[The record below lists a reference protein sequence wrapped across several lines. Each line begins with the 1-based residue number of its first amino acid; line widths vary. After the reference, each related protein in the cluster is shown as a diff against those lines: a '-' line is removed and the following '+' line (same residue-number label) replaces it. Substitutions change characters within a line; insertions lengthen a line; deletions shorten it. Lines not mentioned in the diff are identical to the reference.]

1 MVSLTL
7 QGTNTGVRP
16 MNRKSFVAAAA
27 AVLVSFGLAAAPE
40 AEANGKGKN
49 KGPNLVEVAI
59 AVNSEGQFAGS
70 FDTLIAAVLAADESV
85 LKRLEAK
92 RQSTVFAPTDDAFAA
107 LGLTP
112 ANIGTLDQDALT
124 QILLYHVVNGRR
136 DSNDVL
142 GSTQLRTLQGGFLRQ
157 DSGTLIDNSTD
168 SFNANIIV
176 TDVPASNGI
185 IHAIDAVLLP
195 F

>member
-1 MVSLTL
+1 
-7 QGTNTGVRP
+7 
-16 MNRKSFVAAAA
+16 
-27 AVLVSFGLAAAPE
+27 
-40 AEANGKGKN
+40 
-49 KGPNLVEVAI
+49 
-59 AVNSEGQFAGS
+59 
-70 FDTLIAAVLAADESV
+70 V
-85 LKRLEAK
+85 LKRLSAK
-92 RQSTVFAPTDDAFAA
+92 RQSTVFAPTDGAFAA
-107 LGLTP
+107 LGLD
-112 ANIGTLDQDALT
+112 ASNIGSLDQDALT

-136 DSNDVL
+136 DANDVI

-157 DSGTLIDNSTD
+157 DSGTLIDNNAD